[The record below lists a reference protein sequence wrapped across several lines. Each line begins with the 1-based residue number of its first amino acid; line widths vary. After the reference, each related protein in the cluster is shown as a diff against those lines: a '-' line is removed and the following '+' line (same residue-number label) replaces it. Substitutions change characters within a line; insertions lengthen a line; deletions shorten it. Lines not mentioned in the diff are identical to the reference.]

1 MSSVKKDY
9 LLNFRPIKKRERQS
23 SILQKIPLLRNNYF
37 SHGGAI
43 KLLDKMYNEINRTIS
58 SFRPRGPRICN
69 GRESDKECPI
79 TRVGKSGTSRHAEH
93 VSPIIYES
101 ITYLPNFWSTRD
113 TNCLSVPHLI
123 TSPNYKHYRRH
134 ARPCARQQTI
144 IDRNC
149 RR

>member
-1 MSSVKKDY
+1 MSSVKKDSSQFSPDKEKRTTE
-9 LLNFRPIKKRERQS
+9 LNS
-23 SILQKIPLLRNNYF
+23 AKIALPRNNYF